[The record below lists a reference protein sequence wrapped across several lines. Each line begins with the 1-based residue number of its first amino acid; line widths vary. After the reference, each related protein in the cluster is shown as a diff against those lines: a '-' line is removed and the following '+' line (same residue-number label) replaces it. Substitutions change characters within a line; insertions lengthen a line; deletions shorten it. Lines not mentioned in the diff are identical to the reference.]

1 MGTRHK
7 GPGEE
12 VAALDC
18 FIKLMRAASSVSSA
32 VHKHLAGERLTESQ
46 FAVLEALHHLG
57 PMSQKT
63 LSQKILKSGANITTV
78 VDNLESRGLA
88 ERKRDSSDRRV
99 VFVHLTPE
107 GREVIQ
113 RLFPIHAKR
122 ISEAMGKLEIQEQ
135 KVLGALC
142 RKLGSMNMPSG
153 ESRPLLRSE
162 QDHSP
167 RPDAARMKDNG
178 EGERR

>member
-1 MGTRHK
+1 MGTRHQ
-7 GPGEE
+7 GPKEE

-32 VHKHLAGERLTESQ
+32 VHRHLARERLTESQ

-63 LSQKILKSGANITTV
+63 LSRKILKSGANITTV

-99 VFVHLTPE
+99 VFVHLTAQ
-107 GREVIQ
+107 GREVIE
-113 RLFPIHAKR
+113 RLFPIHAKK
-122 ISEAMGKLEIQEQ
+122 IAEAMGKLDIREQ
-135 KVLGALC
+135 HVLGALC
-142 RKLGSMNMPSG
+142 RKLGAVPVPSDGSSTIFRSQQDNASCPHEG
-153 ESRPLLRSE
+153 EGS
-162 QDHSP
+162 
-167 RPDAARMKDNG
+167 KNG
-178 EGERR
+178 EGEQR

>member
-1 MGTRHK
+1 MGTRHQGTK
-7 GPGEE
+7 EE

-32 VHKHLAGERLTESQ
+32 VHKHLASERLTESQ

-57 PMSQKT
+57 PLSQTT

-99 VFVHLTPE
+99 VFVHLTAQ

-113 RLFPIHAKR
+113 RLFPIHAKK
-122 ISEAMGKLEIQEQ
+122 ITETMSKLDIREQ
-135 KVLGALC
+135 HVLGALC
-142 RKLGSMNMPSG
+142 RKLGAVQRPAD
-153 ESRPLLRSE
+153 ESSTIFCSQ
-162 QDHSP
+162 QDHSSC
-167 RPDAARMKDNG
+167 PDAAEGPAKG
-178 EGERR
+178 EGEQR